1 MIALAFA
8 SPATVLP
15 AFAAW
20 LGAPNVVIGAI
31 PAVMT
36 VGWFLPCLFAA
47 PYTEGLARK
56 LPFLV
61 RWTLWERVP
70 FLVLAAAA
78 YWMAER
84 APGATLAVLLA
95 MLLMVTGV
103 GGLLMPAWMDL
114 IGRAVPMTMR
124 GRFFAV
130 MSVVPSLG
138 GPRAGP
144 LAARALGAVS
154 GMGAAFYTV
163 YALRAWQAPP
173 ATVGLF
179 TVLLLAGSI
188 AGTLVLGWLADRAG
202 HVVVVITGVA
212 AAAAANALALG
223 APSL

>member
-1 MIALAFA
+1 
-8 SPATVLP
+8 
-15 AFAAW
+15 
-20 LGAPNVVIGAI
+20 
-31 PAVMT
+31 
-36 VGWFLPCLFAA
+36 LPCLFAA

-78 YWMAER
+78 YWMAEQ

-130 MSVVPSLG
+130 TSVVASVG
-138 GPRAGP
+138 G
-144 LAARALGAVS
+144 LGA
-154 GMGAAFYTV
+154 GAVA
-163 YALRAWQAPP
+163 AD
-173 ATVGLF
+173 
-179 TVLLLAGSI
+179 LL
-188 AGTLVLGWLADRAG
+188 GTHRP
-202 HVVVVITGVA
+202 
-212 AAAAANALALG
+212 AAAAANGLALG
-223 APSL
+223 APSLGVFGFVFVLSGVQQASINVSGLNVLLEFAPAEREGPTYLGLGQTSLAPVAFMAPLVGGLLADVAGFPVVFLIAALGGTTALAMLALRV

>member
-1 MIALAFA
+1 MTELAFA
-8 SPATVLP
+8 SPAPVLP

-103 GGLLMPAWMDL
+103 AGFLLPPLTDR
-114 IGRAVPMTMR
+114 I
-124 GRFFAV
+124 
-130 MSVVPSLG
+130 
-138 GPRAGP
+138 PRP
-144 LAARALGAVS
+144 LPL
-154 GMGAAFYTV
+154 T
-163 YALRAWQAPP
+163 PP
-173 ATVGLF
+173 APL
-179 TVLLLAGSI
+179 
-188 AGTLVLGWLADRAG
+188 
-202 HVVVVITGVA
+202 
-212 AAAAANALALG
+212 
-223 APSL
+223 

>member
-36 VGWFLPCLFAA
+36 GGWFLPCLFAA
-47 PYTEGLARK
+47 PYTEGPARK

-130 MSVVPSLG
+130 TSVVASIGGLG
-138 GPRAGP
+138 PGPGAP
-144 LAARALGAVS
+144 ALLGARRP
-154 GMGAAFYTV
+154 AAA
-163 YALRAWQAPP
+163 YALSFLYGAPC
-173 ATVGLF
+173 
-179 TVLLLAGSI
+179 LLASFG
-188 AGTLVLGWLADRAG
+188 
-202 HVVVVITGVA
+202 
-212 AAAAANALALG
+212 ALAPRR
-223 APSL
+223 APA

>member
-84 APGATLAVLLA
+84 APGATLAVLLG
-95 MLLMVTGV
+95 MLLAVTGV

-114 IGRAVPMTMR
+114 IGRAIPVKMR

-130 MSVVPSLG
+130 SSVPASVARLG
-138 GPRAGP
+138 ASAVAAGL
-144 LAARALGAVS
+144 LAANRPAVS
-154 GMGAAFYTV
+154 
-163 YALRAWQAPP
+163 YALRFPCGP
-173 ATVGLF
+173 RGLF
-179 TVLLLAGSI
+179 VSFI
-188 AGTLVLGWLADRAG
+188 A
-202 HVVVVITGVA
+202 VI
-212 AAAAANALALG
+212 L
-223 APSL
+223 